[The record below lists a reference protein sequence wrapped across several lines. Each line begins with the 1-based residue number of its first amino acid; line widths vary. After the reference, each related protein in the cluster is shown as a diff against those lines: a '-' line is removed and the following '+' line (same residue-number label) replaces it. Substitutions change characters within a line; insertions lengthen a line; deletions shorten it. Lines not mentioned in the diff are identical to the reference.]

1 MARTRELFYQVS
13 AMEPMLPTADG
24 GELAEL
30 SAQLLRESAHLGAVL
45 HPVTRAS
52 VSKLLRSMNSY
63 YSNLIEGH
71 NTHPLDIERALSN
84 DYSSDSSKRALQLE
98 SKAHVEVQL
107 LIEQRLASNPGTN

>member
-1 MARTRELFYQVS
+1 MPRTRELYYRVS
-13 AMEPMLPTADG
+13 AMEPMFPTTETGD
-24 GELAEL
+24 LAEL
-30 SAQLLRESAHLGAVL
+30 SAQLLRESAQLGAIL

-52 VSKLLRSMNSY
+52 VSKLLRPMNSY

-107 LIEQRLASNPGTN
+107 LIEQRLSSD